1 MQNRDRNLKLNRY
14 KTDMN
19 KTKIMLAVIGTFIA
33 TWIGLGLIAMFFAD
47 YDTLSYAMQNG
58 LVIVLMIVLGWIPS
72 VIVGSD
78 YSEKLE
84 RVGE

>member
-1 MQNRDRNLKLNRY
+1 
-14 KTDMN
+14 MN

-33 TWIGLGLIAMFFAD
+33 TWIGLGLMCMFFAD

>member
-1 MQNRDRNLKLNRY
+1 
-14 KTDMN
+14 MN

-33 TWIGLGLIAMFFAD
+33 TWIGLGLIAMFFAG

-58 LVIVLMIVLGWIPS
+58 LVIVLMIVFGWVPCL
-72 VIVGSD
+72 VVGHD
-78 YSEKLE
+78 LFEKLEKLE